1 MKQTNEALKLSV
13 LLLIALVGFPQISE
27 TIYTPALPKV
37 AAGLHTSAYLVEA
50 TLSIYFLGFAAGVS
64 LWGAI
69 SDWCGRKKTMLAG
82 LLIYGVATLFCGR
95 VEHVDALLAWRF
107 VQAFGASVG
116 SVITQTILRDA
127 YDGVTRAKLFSV
139 MSGALAFSPALGPVL
154 GGLISDFIG
163 WRANFW
169 FLACMSIVLLIW
181 TFKALPE
188 TKPAH
193 VVRPNFSQ
201 IVQLCKIML
210 RSSKLWGHILLIGST
225 NGIIFSF
232 YQEAPFIFIE
242 QLGMHASYYG
252 CLGILIAAA
261 TIVAARISYLQSQRH
276 SPQTIIS
283 WGIISV
289 LLGSM
294 LFAGLVIMGFFRLNS
309 PGMVVALLAL
319 FTIFFGIGLVIPS
332 SLSIALK
339 PYQTTIGS
347 AGSVF
352 GFCYYCLIAGYTW
365 MMGVLH
371 NGTAMPLAFYIIV
384 LGIIMVVAGLMAA
397 GKFIHQH
404 QVSDIG
410 DHPSTIANDVHQILD
425 ANKITQC
432 QQ

>member
-1 MKQTNEALKLSV
+1 MKQTNEGLKLSI

-37 AAGLHTSAYLVEA
+37 AAGLNTTAYLVEA
-50 TLSIYFLGFAAGVS
+50 TLSIYFLGFAAGIS

-69 SDWCGRKKTMLAG
+69 SDWCGRKKAMLAG
-82 LLIYGVATLFCGR
+82 LLVYGMATLFCGS
-95 VEHVDALLAWRF
+95 VEHVYSLLAWRF

-127 YDGVTRAKLFSV
+127 YDGVQRAKLFSV

-154 GGLISDFIG
+154 GGLISEFIG

-169 FLACMSIVLLIW
+169 FLAFMAIILLIW
-181 TFKALPE
+181 TFKALAE

-193 VVRPNFSQ
+193 VVRPSFSQ
-201 IVQLCKIML
+201 IAELCKAML
-210 RSSKLWGHILLIGST
+210 KSSPLWGHILLIGST
-225 NGIIFSF
+225 NGIIFCF

-261 TIVAARISYLQSQRH
+261 TILAARISYRQSQRH
-276 SPQTIIS
+276 SAQTIIS

-289 LLGSM
+289 LIGSM
-294 LFAGLVIMGFFRLNS
+294 LFAGTVIMGFFQLNS
-309 PGMVVALLAL
+309 SGMVVALLAL
-319 FTIFFGIGLVIPS
+319 FTLFFGIGLVIPS

-339 PYQTTIGS
+339 PYQTAIGT
-347 AGSVF
+347 AGSIF

-371 NGTAMPLAFYIIV
+371 NGTALPLAFYIIA
-384 LGIIMVVAGLMAA
+384 LGIILVIGGFMAA
-397 GKFIHQH
+397 EK
-404 QVSDIG
+404 
-410 DHPSTIANDVHQILD
+410 TIFGAFQ
-425 ANKITQC
+425 NKINMRNNC
-432 QQ
+432 SNIH